1 MIDITDV
8 ILHKKWKQSIFVY
21 IYIDI
26 YIYIYIYIIE
36 FKQIGFSSEVS
47 LMYKQD
53 KGFQKGRA
61 REEDHS
67 DWSAAVCCVWCRAC
81 APRNPLGSP
90 LPAKLPKSVTDT
102 AILAPVIRWWCV
114 VVRRAS
120 KSTPRLP
127 TDTSL
132 IKESGSA
139 ILSLFEGRS
148 QSLLTHTPPSWPRSV
163 W

>member
-8 ILHKKWKQSIFVY
+8 ILHKKWKQKKY
-21 IYIDI
+21 IHIHI
-26 YIYIYIYIIE
+26 YRYIYIIE
-36 FKQIGFSSEVS
+36 FKQIRFSSEVS
-47 LMYKQD
+47 LMYKRD
-53 KGFQKGRA
+53 KGFQRGRT
-61 REEDHS
+61 REENEEDHS

-102 AILAPVIRWWCV
+102 AILAPVIRWWCAA
-114 VVRRAS
+114 VRRAS

-132 IKESGSA
+132 IKESGRA
-139 ILSLFEGRS
+139 ILSLLEGRS
-148 QSLLTHTPPSWPRSV
+148 QSLLTHTPPSWPRSE